1 MAVHRDGVAIP
12 LEPKAMDVLLY
23 LLAHRDRLV
32 TKDELMDAVW
42 TDTFVT
48 PNVLTRAIAQL
59 RKGLG
64 DDASEPRMIGTVSK
78 RGYRFIAAVVET
90 PGPGQAVERP
100 KVATPEPAS
109 PLPTETALR
118 WALPG
123 ALLLLVIA
131 AVVVAAWWLRDE
143 RDTPVVAEIAATR
156 FTTRQGYDSFPA
168 LSPDGRS
175 AVYVSDRTGSL
186 ELYITGMTMGAPDV
200 ALTTNGGRNTQ
211 PEWSPDG
218 RWIAFRSERHG
229 GIWVVPAAG
238 GAPQQISDF
247 GFDPSWSSD
256 SERLVFVSDGLSS
269 ATPSTLWTVGRD
281 GAGSA
286 PLTLSAPSA
295 GRITMPEWSHN
306 GRFLVFGLNT
316 GSAFQEVWVA
326 ASNGQSARKVAG
338 GVTGRDIRW
347 MARDDGIVWGGVTDA
362 GLSRL
367 IRLRMNP
374 ETGESLG
381 TPQALLPIDGGEL
394 EGLSLAEDG
403 QAIFGIARQDANLW
417 QIPVRGDE
425 VGEASRLTNDTVR
438 TTYPRIARDGR
449 IAFVQFIEGRATTA
463 WIMQPDGGGRQPIL
477 PTGQIQGAQWSQDD
491 QRLFGFLDGK
501 AVWIDAQTRRTTPI
515 VIDPQNRSGVHMTS
529 DDTGLLNHRTGAD
542 GIMNV
547 WLDPF
552 DGGAPRQ
559 LTFDTEGASYGVQSP
574 DGQWLA
580 VQLTRG
586 ADTWVGVAAA
596 RPGAALV
603 PLVQDRGQAW
613 VYSWSPDSRRIVFA
627 GQRGDVWNVFA
638 VDRTSGIVRQLTRW
652 TNTEGYVR
660 YPAWAPRGDRIVFER
675 TTWTS
680 SLWTAAIR

>member
-1 MAVHRDGVAIP
+1 MEVRRDGVAIP

-42 TDTFVT
+42 KDTFVT
-48 PNVLTRAIAQL
+48 PNVLTRAVAQL

-64 DDASEPRMIGTVSK
+64 DDSSEPRMIGTVSK

-90 PGPGQAVERP
+90 PASG
-100 KVATPEPAS
+100 PEPAS
-109 PLPTETALR
+109 HLATSGARR

-123 ALLLLVIA
+123 ALVLLVIA
-131 AVVVAAWWLRDE
+131 AVAVAAWLSRDG
-143 RDTPVVAEIAATR
+143 RDASVAAETAATR
-156 FTTRQGYDSFPA
+156 FTTRQGYDSLPA

-175 AVYVSDRTGSL
+175 VAYVSDRTGSL

-200 ALTTNGGRNTQ
+200 ALTSNGGRNTQ

-218 RWIAFRSERHG
+218 RWIAFRSERYG
-229 GIWVVPAAG
+229 GIWIVSADG

-247 GFDPSWSSD
+247 GFDPSWSAD
-256 SERLVFVSDGLSS
+256 SERLIFVSDGLSS
-269 ATPSTLWTVGRD
+269 AGPSTLWTVGRD
-281 GAGSA
+281 GSGSA

-295 GRITMPEWSHN
+295 GRITMPQWSKN

-316 GSAFQEVWVA
+316 GSTFQEVWVA
-326 ASNGQSARKVAG
+326 ASNGTSARKVAG

-347 MARDDGIVWGGVTDA
+347 TARDDGLVWGGVTDA

-367 IRLRMNP
+367 IRLNMNP
-374 ETGESLG
+374 ETGETRG

-394 EGLSLAEDG
+394 EGLSIAKDG
-403 QAIFGIARQDANLW
+403 QAIFGIVRQDANLW
-417 QIPVRGDE
+417 QMTVRGDE

-449 IAFVQFIEGRATTA
+449 VAFVQFIEGRATTA
-463 WIMQPDGGGRQPIL
+463 WIMQPDGSGREPVL
-477 PTGQIQGAQWSQDD
+477 PVGQIQGAQWSQDD
-491 QRLFGFLDGK
+491 QRLFGFLDGR
-501 AVWIDAQTRRTTPI
+501 AVWIDVQTRRTTPI

-529 DDTGLLNHRTGAD
+529 DDTGLLNHRTAAD

-574 DGQWLA
+574 DGRWLA
-580 VQLTRG
+580 GQLTRG
-586 ADTWVGVAAA
+586 SDTWVGVAAVQPRA
-596 RPGAALV
+596 EMI
-603 PLVQDRGQAW
+603 PLVKDRGQSW

-627 GQRGDVWNVFA
+627 GQRGDVWNVFD

-652 TNTEGYVR
+652 TTTEGYVR
-660 YPAWAPRGDRIVFER
+660 YPDWAPRGDRIVFER
-675 TTWTS
+675 ATWTS
-680 SLWTAAIR
+680 SLWTATLR